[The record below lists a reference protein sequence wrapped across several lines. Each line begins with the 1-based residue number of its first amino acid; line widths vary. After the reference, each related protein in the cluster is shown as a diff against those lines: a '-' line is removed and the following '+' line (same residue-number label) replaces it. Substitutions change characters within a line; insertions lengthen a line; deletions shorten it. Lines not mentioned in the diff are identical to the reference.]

1 MATVSRSA
9 REPGQRNSSR
19 RGALTL
25 MGGTLASRLT
35 GLVRNSLLAQFF
47 PTFVI
52 DAFVT
57 AFKVPNLFR
66 ELLAEGALT
75 NSFVPV
81 YKRLGRDDARHLVGA
96 LLALLVVV
104 NGLLMAVAYLAAPA
118 IARLLIADAGHVDI
132 DLTVRL
138 IRIVFPFLPAI
149 SFSAL
154 AMGILNAEERFLA
167 PAWAPVALNVV
178 TVTLM
183 ALFPGQALMLA
194 LAHVLGGVAQL
205 IVQVPALIR
214 GGFLPRLGS
223 LWHPALSSVAL
234 LMLPFAFTASGRQVL
249 NVVASNVITGI
260 DAGAQGAFYLA
271 DLFLGL
277 AIGLFS
283 ISPALA
289 YYSRLS
295 DHAVHDEASFGPTLG
310 EGIRFISFLTVPAGL
325 AMALLAAPAVDVVY
339 NWRSLFGQPMD
350 PSLRAYTIA
359 ATAPL
364 GLAVFPLGVFNL
376 LIRTFYVRG
385 RVRTPVVLVLL
396 TLSLQG
402 GLYLLLAPV
411 FGVAGVAA
419 ATALTAWVQLIS
431 ITVLV
436 SRVEA
441 LDVGAFVRHAARV
454 WLAAATAAGAAYL
467 AVTRLPLPDGWY
479 GSLAALLVAGAVLAV
494 VYLAAGTLLRLPELE
509 SLQRFGGRS
518 RR

>member
-1 MATVSRSA
+1 MASVSRSA
-9 REPGQRNSSR
+9 PGSRQRASSR
-19 RGALTL
+19 RGAFTL
-25 MGGTLASRLT
+25 MGGTLASRVT

-47 PTFVI
+47 PTYVI

-66 ELLAEGALT
+66 ELLAEGALS

-81 YKRLGRDDARHLVGA
+81 YKRLAGDEARRMAGT
-96 LLALLVVV
+96 LLAMLVVV
-104 NGLLMAVAYLAAPA
+104 NGLLMALAYLAAPA
-118 IARLLIADAGHVDI
+118 IARLLIADAGHVDLE
-132 DLTVRL
+132 LTTRL

-194 LAHVLGGVAQL
+194 LAHVLGGAAQL
-205 IVQVPALIR
+205 LVQVPVLVR
-214 GGFLPRLGS
+214 SGLLPRLTS
-223 LWHPALSSVAL
+223 LWHPSLASVAL

-277 AIGLFS
+277 ALGLFS

-295 DHAVHDEASFGPTLG
+295 DHAVNDEAAFAPTLA
-310 EGIRFISFLTVPAGL
+310 EGVRFITMLTVPAGL
-325 AMALLAAPAVDVVY
+325 ALALLAEPAVDVVY
-339 NWRSLFGQPMD
+339 NWRSIFGQPMD
-350 PSLRAYTIA
+350 PVLRDYTIA
-359 ATAPL
+359 ASAPL

-376 LIRTFYVRG
+376 LIRTFYIRG
-385 RVRTPVVLVLL
+385 RVRTPVLLVLATL
-396 TLSLQG
+396 TLQG
-402 GLYLLLAPV
+402 TLYVLLAPR

-419 ATALTAWVQLIS
+419 ATAAAAWLQLIVV
-431 ITVLV
+431 TVLV
-436 SRVEA
+436 VRAEGF
-441 LDVGAFVRHAARV
+441 DVSSFARHAGV
-454 WLAAATAAGAAYL
+454 TWLAALLAAGAAYL
-467 AVTRLPLPDGWY
+467 ALTRMPLPAGWY
-479 GSLAALLVAGAVLAV
+479 GSLAALVVAGFVLAGV
-494 VYLAAGTLLRLPELE
+494 YAGLVYL
-509 SLQRFGGRS
+509 F
-518 RR
+518 RRV